1 MPRTSISRS
10 CQPEPPERITD
21 DTLVTA
27 ACRDRHA
34 FTPLY
39 ERYASR
45 VYRYAR
51 AKAGSEDMAEDVLS
65 ATMLDAMEQ
74 LERFN
79 PERGTFATWLFTI
92 ATRRIADQHRAQGR
106 LRQLAQR
113 VWKPDVVGDDDA
125 LTSTIR
131 RDDAAHLRRSLARLP
146 KRDRELVLLRYHAEL
161 TSAEI
166 GQVLGMSPTNVRVR
180 LMRVLRRLADD
191 LESTQ

>member
-1 MPRTSISRS
+1 MRDTSISRS
-10 CQPEPPERITD
+10 CQSNPPEQITD
-21 DTLVTA
+21 DALVVA
-27 ACRDRHA
+27 ARRDRRA

-45 VYRYAR
+45 VYRYAL
-51 AKAGSEDMAEDVLS
+51 AKTGSEDIAEDVLS
-65 ATMLDAMEQ
+65 ATMLDVMER
-74 LERFN
+74 LDRFD

-92 ATRRIADQHRAQGR
+92 AARRIADQHRAQGR
-106 LRQLAQR
+106 LRGLVQR
-113 VWKPDVVGDDDA
+113 LWKPDVPDDDA

-131 RDDAAHLRRSLARLP
+131 RDDATHLRHSLARLP
-146 KRDRELVLLRYHAEL
+146 NRDRELVLLRYHAEL

-166 GQVLGMSPTNVRVR
+166 GQALDMSPANVRVR